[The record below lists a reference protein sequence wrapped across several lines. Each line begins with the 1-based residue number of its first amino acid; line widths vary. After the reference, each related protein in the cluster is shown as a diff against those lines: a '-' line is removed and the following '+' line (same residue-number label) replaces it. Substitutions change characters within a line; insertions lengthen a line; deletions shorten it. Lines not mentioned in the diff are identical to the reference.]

1 MGKYQNAFV
10 LICSLTKSRA
20 SRILWILEELGLDYE
35 VKVYQRTPQFLAP
48 KELLEVWPTGV
59 SPILL
64 VYRDGSSEPYQVAES
79 GHIASYLVRNYDT
92 KGVLTPDTKDDAE
105 LVDYYLHF
113 AEGSLQPHLV
123 SMLVGNVAQNS
134 APWPANYFVGAVV
147 SKMNAGYYIKRLVR
161 NLKFLDQQLEKKGG
175 GYFVGN
181 KLSAADIILAF
192 PINENL
198 FNNQERMN
206 AMGLG
211 VNLNEDFPNLY
222 KWHQLIEKEVGR
234 SRAQEKEK
242 SLDQATPKI

>member
-1 MGKYQNAFV
+1 M
-10 LICSLTKSRA
+10 
-20 SRILWILEELGLDYE
+20 EELGLDYE

-48 KELLEVWPTGV
+48 KELLDVWPTGV

-79 GHIASYLVRNYDT
+79 GHIASYLVRNYDP
-92 KGVLTPDTKDDAE
+92 KGILTPDTKDDAE

-113 AEGSLQPHLV
+113 SEGSLQPHLV
-123 SMLVGNVAQNS
+123 SLFVGDIAQKS
-134 APWPANYFVGAVV
+134 SPWPANYLVGAVV
-147 SKMNAGYYIKRLVR
+147 SKMNAGYYIKRIVR
-161 NLKFLDQQLEKKGG
+161 NIGFLDQQLAKKGG
-175 GYFVGN
+175 GYLVGN

-192 PINENL
+192 PVIENL

-211 VNLNEDFPNLY
+211 VNLNEDFPNLN
-222 KWHQLIEKEVGR
+222 KWCQLIKKEEGR

-242 SLDQATPKI
+242 TLNQVAPKI